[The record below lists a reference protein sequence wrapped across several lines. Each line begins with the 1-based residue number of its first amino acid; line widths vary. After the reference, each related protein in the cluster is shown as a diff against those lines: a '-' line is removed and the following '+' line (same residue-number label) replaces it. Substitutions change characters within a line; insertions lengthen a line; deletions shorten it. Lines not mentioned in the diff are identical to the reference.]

1 MYLHGEGRWEVGIEI
16 EAVRIFLFEC
26 RYFEETIALISV
38 NNNNNNNSNN
48 NNNNNHLIKVLMDLA
63 EQSGFINWGDY
74 KSTWLTTNQIK
85 CWVFVRGENRST
97 RGEPEYPGKNLSE

>member
-38 NNNNNNNSNN
+38 NNNNNNSNN
-48 NNNNNHLIKVLMDLA
+48 NNNH
-63 EQSGFINWGDY
+63 FIYVW
-74 KSTWLTTNQIK
+74 S
-85 CWVFVRGENRST
+85 VFSRAQRL
-97 RGEPEYPGKNLSE
+97 Y